1 MSRRKLWE
9 PWEPSPRQ
17 ASKPL
22 RSLTVLD
29 RWRIGIDEEVVA
41 ALTEPRYPSPNND
54 NSLEAIIL
62 TQTVYLCQLF
72 LHLQEFDPCAI
83 GDSDVPDEDF
93 VRPFQDSLQREFNG
107 LHAGPVRDGPAPD
120 GEVLE
125 RVVRGLMLAQRED
138 PPTSEPTPQT
148 TPATDPTKAQL
159 HQVLLSILKELNGP
173 LHNKPLRYEVA
184 HGKRENETW
193 AARFATR
200 IMQWRGEMKTNPAW
214 LAQEVI
220 RVNRHDVC
228 PLDEEGLEVYKVVR
242 NAAPGTI
249 HLATPLQPEMA
260 LRPRRPA
267 AYYAQQPDPQQF
279 RGQQTQH
286 QRSISEGI
294 TLQQMLAT
302 PVAQSP
308 ASTPTQSS
316 DTPRT
321 TPQCHQQQR
330 FAPGHS
336 MKRSSQDM
344 GFESS
349 KRHRSS
355 QEGPEEA
362 GVGEEAPATRGFGA
376 DVGTSEFARLKAPEP
391 SQTDIPLRV
400 VPGAMDVDDSQQHRA
415 TAAAEETNVLL
426 RRVLDGMSA
435 LGRKMDAVQTDMG
448 DRLAQLD
455 TRLRHIQD
463 WIGVEDEEEQ

>member
-1 MSRRKLWE
+1 M
-9 PWEPSPRQ
+9 
-17 ASKPL
+17 
-22 RSLTVLD
+22 
-29 RWRIGIDEEVVA
+29 
-41 ALTEPRYPSPNND
+41 
-54 NSLEAIIL
+54 
-62 TQTVYLCQLF
+62 YLCQLF
-72 LHLQEFDPCAI
+72 LHLQEFDPCAV

-107 LHAGPVRDGPAPD
+107 LHAAPVRDGPAPD

-138 PPTSEPTPQT
+138 PPTSRPTPDT
-148 TPATDPTKAQL
+148 SSSTDPTKAQL
-159 HQVLLSILKELNGP
+159 HEVLLSILKELNGP

-242 NAAPGTI
+242 NAAPGPI
-249 HLATPLQPEMA
+249 HLVTPLQPEMVP
-260 LRPRRPA
+260 RPRRPVGH
-267 AYYAQQPDPQQF
+267 YAQQSGPQQYH
-279 RGQQTQH
+279 GQQKQH
-286 QRSISEGI
+286 QRAISEGI

-308 ASTPTQSS
+308 ASTPTESS

-321 TPQCHQQQR
+321 TPRCPPQQR
-330 FAPGHS
+330 FAPAHS
-336 MKRSSQDM
+336 MKRSSHDM

-362 GVGEEAPATRGFGA
+362 KVGKEAQEARGFGT
-376 DVGTSEFARLKAPEP
+376 DVHAAEMARLKTSE
-391 SQTDIPLRV
+391 SSRTDIPLRV

-415 TAAAEETNVLL
+415 IAVAEETNVLL
-426 RRVLDGMSA
+426 RRVLDGMSE
-435 LGRKMDAVQTDMG
+435 LGLKMDAMQTNMG
-448 DRLAQLD
+448 HRLAQLD